1 LRLNTWEGILAQLQ
15 AIRESASEDGRIA
28 LLVELLVNLRLIGQ
42 DDCIPDLR
50 LEKDDIEALYARL
63 ESETRLTFNAI
74 SQPSARLIY
83 YAREVI
89 KKLPVRQDAEDMI
102 EQIRASAEA
111 FEESRRSDDPLKGFA
126 GDLRKEVHRRLSP
139 RIIGNFLEPYLE
151 LVINGNPGPVMQA
164 GYVALPG
171 RFSAKDESPAFVAL
185 AQELLE
191 RLNYLWDYEDGNLA
205 AVKRQ
210 LRQQMDLFDRC
221 FLRKEMESFLDM
233 LTPEDL
239 AKPDSALDF
248 VKRLS
253 TFKYLLK
260 EAFDEGR
267 IALYDFLLLD
277 LSIGKLV
284 FLLANDVTNNH
295 FAEVTPHN
303 LRKALGIILEILGI
317 SIVKGLSI
325 TNPDRYRQELEE
337 LRTASVSDFIRTKR
351 CLASICQEL
360 QNYLQ
365 SEIIDRMSGSLNR
378 TLEFYEVPTS
388 RLSSIKIRFFNNFI
402 RRTLLHVLSEF
413 TEKVVAAVEHELERQ
428 NDDRRLY
435 AEQFPLD
442 DRALRDPRSCIGA
455 TWREADE
462 AARPLFGG
470 KGNSILDMARLGL
483 RVPPA
488 FVLGFPL
495 FSDSTLSGELDDSLV
510 ALIDENLAELE
521 RQSGRRLGYPDH
533 PLLVSIRSGAPMS
546 MPGVM
551 ATILNA
557 GISPDVRRGIEG
569 RRGSCLTTALYRRF
583 LENCCAALDAISGP
597 EKEPC
602 ENGNATPVGE
612 RELEERLVGLFGER
626 FLTDPREQ
634 ILRCIQLVYSSGG
647 SRAVRAYSRTLATDV
662 RIETAVTVQQLAF
675 GNLNEKSLSGVV
687 ITRNPITG
695 DDELFGE
702 FKRQAQGE
710 EVVMG
715 SVHTEPISRL
725 DPETAD
731 ALEEGKRLLIDY
743 YRQDLDLE
751 FTVEDGTLYYLQAR
765 AAILGAFASLVAD
778 TDFLRRGIIS
788 LEHYRQR
795 LDSLE
800 MAFAS
805 VSLPRADFLS
815 RQWNPPLTVG
825 VPINGG
831 VVSGTLVLTQERLK
845 EAEARRESVVYFAHT
860 TKPTDF
866 AIMNGAQAIVTIYPG
881 RTSHAA
887 ITAMS
892 MNKPCIVGCDDVEID
907 YEKRTVLFRGAKSM
921 ILQEG
926 ERVTADGN
934 TGAVYRGVAPISEF
948 FLPLASVISAVNG
961 CVDPE
966 EAARVVQELIR
977 TALADMRRSTHP
989 RRRSLD
995 DVGSLAGQN
1004 VLVRVD
1010 ANVDVQ
1016 DGRVTDERRILPL
1029 VPTLRTL
1036 LARGATPVVCS
1047 HLGDPGAIMD
1057 MRLSREELFRDYSLK
1072 PVADILARQFG
1083 GAFVFHESSV
1093 GASGLLVTRK
1103 DIVPGAVNLI
1113 ENLRFATG
1121 EKDNDDSFARSLGL
1135 LSDGWFVNDAFNVCH
1150 RRHASITGV
1159 PRFVSHRLAGPLVVR
1174 DLSVLATLLDNPPRP
1189 FVAVF
1194 AGAELEA
1201 QLGVLASLLPRV
1213 DQLVIHLPTERVSGS
1228 LTPQFGLQA
1237 LESAFRTFRSDY
1249 PNKVIIV
1256 RDDPADLVRCLDLA
1270 HSVLWSGPAKLAGYS
1285 GHAAA
1290 AAEGGAIPEA
1300 HIQAL
1305 HRAIRRGSLVVVCS
1319 EDEKYLAAS
1328 HGQRFHLSSGP
1339 RAFLEY
1345 LERLSLPGITALDP
1359 AKRHVGN

>member
-1 LRLNTWEGILAQLQ
+1 MQLNTWEGILAQLQ
-15 AIRESASEDGRIA
+15 AIRETGGEDARIE

-50 LEKDDIEALYARL
+50 QEKDGIEALYARL
-63 ESETRLTFNAI
+63 ESETRLTFNSVAR
-74 SQPSARLIY
+74 PSAQLIY

-102 EQIRASAEA
+102 EQIRASAES
-111 FEESRRSDDPLKGFA
+111 FEESRCGDDPLKGFA

-139 RIIGNFLEPYLE
+139 RIIGSFLEPYLE
-151 LVINGNPGPVMQA
+151 LVIKGNPAPIMQA

-171 RFSAKDESPAFVAL
+171 RFSAKDESPVFIGL

-191 RLNYLWDYEDGNLA
+191 RLNYLWDYEDGSLA
-205 AVKRQ
+205 ALKGQ

-221 FLRKEMESFLDM
+221 FLRKEMEGFLDM

-239 AKPDSALDF
+239 AKPDLEQDF

-277 LSIGKLV
+277 LSIGKLI

-295 FAEVTPHN
+295 YAEVTPHN

-317 SIVKGLSI
+317 SILKGLSI
-325 TNPDRYRQELEE
+325 TNADRYRQELEE

-351 CLASICQEL
+351 CLGSICDEL

-365 SEIIDRMSGSLNR
+365 AEIIDRMSGSLNR
-378 TLEFYEVPTS
+378 ALEFYEVPTS

-413 TEKVVAAVEHELERQ
+413 TEKVAAAVERELERQ
-428 NDDRRLY
+428 NEDRRLY
-435 AEQFPLD
+435 AELFPGD
-442 DRALRDPRSCIGA
+442 DTDVRDPRSCIGA

-462 AARPLFGG
+462 GARPLFGG

-495 FSDSTLSGELDDSLV
+495 FSDFTRCGELGAPLV

-521 RQSGRRLGYPDH
+521 RESGRRLGDPEH

-551 ATILNA
+551 ATIMNA
-557 GISPDVRRGIEG
+557 GICPEVRRAVEG
-569 RRGSCLTTALYRRF
+569 RRGSRLTTSLYRRF

-597 EKEPC
+597 ETASC
-602 ENGNATPVGE
+602 EDGNSAQVSD
-612 RELEERLVGLFGER
+612 RKLEERLVGLFGER

-634 ILRCIQLVYSSGG
+634 ILRCIQLAYSSGG
-647 SRAVRAYSRTLATDV
+647 SRAVRTYSRTLATDA
-662 RIETAVTVQQLAF
+662 RIETAVTVQKLVF

-702 FKRQAQGE
+702 FKQQAQGE

-725 DPETAD
+725 DSETAH
-731 ALEEGKRLLIDY
+731 ALEDGKRLLIEY

-751 FTVEDGTLYYLQAR
+751 FTVENGTLYYLQAR

-778 TDFLRRGIIS
+778 TDFLRRRIIS

-815 RQWNPPLTVG
+815 RQWNQPLTVG
-825 VPINGG
+825 VPITGG

-866 AIMNGAQAIVTIYPG
+866 AIMNGAQAIVTVYPG

-907 YEKRTVLFRGAKSM
+907 YEKRTVLFRGAKSTT
-921 ILQEG
+921 LHEG

-948 FLPLASVISAVNG
+948 FLPIASVISAVSG
-961 CVDPE
+961 CMHPE
-966 EAARVVQELIR
+966 EAARVVQQLIR
-977 TALADMRRSTHP
+977 LEMADMRRSTHP
-989 RRRSLD
+989 RRLSLD

-1047 HLGDPGAIMD
+1047 HLGDPGAILD
-1057 MRLSREELFRDYSLK
+1057 MRLSREELFRDYSLR
-1072 PVADILARQFG
+1072 PVADILAQQFG
-1083 GAFVFHESSV
+1083 DAFVFHESSV
-1093 GASGLLVTRK
+1093 GASGLLLTRK

-1121 EKDNDDSFARSLGL
+1121 EKDNDDAFARSLGL

-1159 PRFVSHRLAGPLVVR
+1159 PQFVSHRLAGPLVVR
-1174 DLSVLATLLDNPPRP
+1174 ELSVLATLLDNPPRP

-1201 QLGVLASLLPRV
+1201 QLGVMASLLPRV
-1213 DQLVIHLPTERVSGS
+1213 DHLTICVPTERTSGS
-1228 LTPQFGLQA
+1228 VTPQLGLQA
-1237 LESAFRTFRSDY
+1237 LESAFRSFLFDY
-1249 PNKVIIV
+1249 PNKVTV
-1256 RDDPADLVRCLDLA
+1256 MRDDPGDLVLSLNEAR
-1270 HSVLWSGPAKLAGYS
+1270 SVLWSGPAGLDGY
-1285 GHAAA
+1285 
-1290 AAEGGAIPEA
+1290 GGAATEA
-1300 HIQAL
+1300 GQLPGAHVQAL
-1305 HRAIRRGSLVVVCS
+1305 HRAIRKGSLVVVCS
-1319 EDEKYLAAS
+1319 EEEKYLPGS
-1328 HGQRFHLSSGP
+1328 HGQSFHLSSGP

-1359 AKRHVGN
+1359 AERQVTS